1 MNSRASPEPGFRPC
15 GAGNFPADIKK
26 VRRLMKLSRKS
37 MLHIIAFTLMA
48 ASFNL
53 LTSCMKKESFSDIPQ
68 IAFLSYY
75 NIFDTGHIAKRGIL
89 SITFQDGNGDI
100 GLNSWDVNPP
110 FDTGSIYYYNY
121 YIDYYEKRHGTF
133 VKVQLTPPF
142 NTRIPD
148 LTPDDPN
155 KAIKGIIVDT
165 LLLNPWPVYDTIQF
179 SMYIYD
185 RALNKS
191 NVVTTPEI
199 IVRRP

>member
-1 MNSRASPEPGFRPC
+1 MR
-15 GAGNFPADIKK
+15 
-26 VRRLMKLSRKS
+26 LSRKS
-37 MLHIIAFTLMA
+37 MLLIIAFTVTA

-89 SITFQDGNGDI
+89 AISFQDGNGDI
-100 GLNSWDVNPP
+100 GLNTWDVYPP
-110 FDTGSIYYYNY
+110 YDTSSIYYYNY
-121 YIDYYEKRHGTF
+121 YIDYYEKRNGTF
-133 VKVQLTPPF
+133 VKVQLSTTY

-155 KAIKGIIVDT
+155 KTIKGIIVDT
-165 LLLNPWPVYDTIQF
+165 LQLNPWPVYDTIRF

-191 NVVTTPEI
+191 NVVNTPEI
-199 IVRRP
+199 VVRRP